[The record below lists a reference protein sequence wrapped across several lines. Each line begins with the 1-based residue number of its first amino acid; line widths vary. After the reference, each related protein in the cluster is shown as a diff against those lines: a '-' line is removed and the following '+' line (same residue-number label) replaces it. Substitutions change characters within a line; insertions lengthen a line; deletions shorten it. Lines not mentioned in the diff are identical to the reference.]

1 MKSDMES
8 RPPMNLDRVMN
19 SQRVLILSPH
29 TDDAELGAGGTIARL
44 LDEGK
49 DIDYVVFSGCETS
62 VPNGMPK
69 DTLRRECQ
77 NAAKL
82 IGLQPGRLTIMDYQ
96 VRTFPE
102 HRQEILEDMIRLK
115 ELHKPDLVLVPSSND
130 VHQDHTTIYWEALR
144 AFKKEASI
152 WGYEHPWNNLT
163 FATDIFV
170 RLSEGQV
177 ERKITA
183 LKAYES
189 QITFSQKS
197 YFDETNLRSLIY
209 ARGSQVD
216 ARYAE
221 AFELV
226 RLLY

>member
-1 MKSDMES
+1 MDLEKI
-8 RPPMNLDRVMN
+8 
-19 SQRVLILSPH
+19 LILSPH
-29 TDDAELGAGGTIARL
+29 TDDAELGAGGTIARFV
-44 LDEGK
+44 EQGK
-49 DIDYVVFSGCETS
+49 DIEYVVFSGCETS

-69 DTLRRECQ
+69 DTLRKECQ
-77 NAAKL
+77 QSTKML
-82 IGLQPGRLTIMDYQ
+82 GLLPEKVTILNYQ

-115 ELHKPDLVLVPSSND
+115 HLRKPDLVLIPSSND
-130 VHQDHTTIYWEALR
+130 MHQDHTTVFWEAIR

-170 RLSEGQV
+170 KLSVANV
-177 ERKITA
+177 ETKINA
-183 LKAYES
+183 LRAYDS
-189 QITFSQKS
+189 QIILEKKS
-197 YFDETNLRSLIY
+197 YFDEINLRSLIY
-209 ARGSQVD
+209 ARGSQID
-216 ARYAE
+216 ERYAE